1 MATFVSPRPASQVD
15 EHFANLQSGAAV
27 KAPQH
32 KPELLEL
39 SHLRVNVQPTE
50 ELAEQITTHNER
62 VDQIERDYA
71 AGQALPEI
79 DFLTITLPKLNA
91 ARDKRL
97 ATKLKVLQE
106 ALQLSEQSLQL
117 YDRLRESWSAE
128 WSTIAGERDALI
140 QQVTKGLEDAGYTR
154 GADARRITGLANGS
168 ELVRG
173 FDHGQEVRRSRANS
187 CKEHRARAV
196 AAGEMLRGKLHQLIE
211 QLRG

>member
-1 MATFVSPRPASQVD
+1 MATFVSPRPASHVD

-50 ELAEQITTHNER
+50 ELADQITTHNER
-62 VDQIERDYA
+62 VDQIERDYV
-71 AGQALPEI
+71 AGQTLPEI
-79 DFLTITLPKLNA
+79 DLLTITLPELNA

-117 YDRLRESWSAE
+117 YDRLREAWSAE
-128 WSTIAGERDALI
+128 WATIAEERDPLI
-140 QQVTKGLEDAGYTR
+140 QQVTMGLETAGFTK
-154 GADARRITGLANGS
+154 GVDARRINGLANTS
-168 ELVRG
+168 DLVKG
-173 FDHGQEVRRSRANS
+173 FDHGQSTRRAYANS
-187 CKEHRARAV
+187 CKEHRARA
-196 AAGEMLRGKLHQLIE
+196 AAAADVLRGKLHELVE